1 AQRQSARDLVRE
13 IRELKQSPEAPEGEH
28 LSRGITAQDQP
39 QVDQAINTAIAQG
52 RAVADET
59 MGKVLVAAK
68 ETLFDSGDIDGAGLL
83 DITSFLFML
92 PAATKQIAVSPYYVY
107 YESEQKF
114 VLATIATNSAAIIP
128 YQLITYLQD
137 NGAPIQLIASI
148 FLHEAK
154 HIHHEFASEQE
165 HDREAEA
172 IIFEVRKYMLDIL
185 IANYAADNDSR
196 LRDEIA
202 DILNASDR
210 ADTVPLLGAFPMLS
224 IMNSEMPKAIEDG
237 KVEVDAVMNIAQDR
251 GTVALSQIQRDYQSS
266 ECVMLSNQRF
276 KGAYP
281 LPKER
286 DLGTASAVYHLLDLY
301 LNPKTG
307 IAKESRHQ
315 EAIQEEKVIIHVM
328 SLNAGLGFR
337 DALLTV
343 SSGNIKGEI
352 RMYGRSL
359 GEQGIEQAK
368 GIAWALMQ

>member
-1 AQRQSARDLVRE
+1 
-13 IRELKQSPEAPEGEH
+13 
-28 LSRGITAQDQP
+28 
-39 QVDQAINTAIAQG
+39 
-52 RAVADET
+52 
-59 MGKVLVAAK
+59 VLVAAK

-237 KVEVDAVMNIAQDR
+237 KVEVDAVMNILESVGEESR
-251 GTVALSQIQRDYQSS
+251 REIERDYS
-266 ECVMLSNQRF
+266 EHTSVMLAEGKF
-276 KGAYP
+276 KGVHT
-281 LPKER
+281 LPGE
-286 DLGTASAVYHLLDLY
+286 LD
-301 LNPKTG
+301 
-307 IAKESRHQ
+307 
-315 EAIQEEKVIIHVM
+315 
-328 SLNAGLGFR
+328 
-337 DALLTV
+337 
-343 SSGNIKGEI
+343 
-352 RMYGRSL
+352 
-359 GEQGIEQAK
+359 QG
-368 GIAWALMQ
+368 